1 MSFTFVSPIKII
13 NIIFIIV
20 VVIIFNIIVIVT
32 STLITVIITTVI
44 TTILAITILI
54 STSVIAP
61 FIAVKVIYG
70 LQSLSTVILVLTPCH
85 SRNMPQCMEIF
96 EGKHDKF

>member
-1 MSFTFVSPIKII
+1 M
-13 NIIFIIV
+13 
-20 VVIIFNIIVIVT
+20 VT
-32 STLITVIITTVI
+32 STLTTVIITTMI

-61 FIAVKVIYG
+61 FIAVKVNYG

-85 SRNMPQCMEIF
+85 CRNMPQQKHATVHGNQFLIVLAHFLNCGNAEKTPWLCLNWAT
-96 EGKHDKF
+96 GKMS